1 MRAFNIKT
9 PDKKI
14 VPALQDKIDNLTKP
28 KGSLGRLEELAVQ
41 IGTIQQSL
49 SPVLRTPQNIVFAAD
64 HGVVVEGVSF
74 SAPEVTAQQIYN
86 FLKGGG
92 GINMF
97 ARQHHFILKVV
108 DCGVNAD
115 FGDLPGLIHRK
126 IRKSTDNYL
135 YGPAMTPEEMERAIE
150 IGAEMVSQPVQHPGS
165 AEDKAV
171 LQAGGGVLA
180 QHGGGRRRGEVDLRQ
195 LGGVLHQCSQR
206 KLRPRQDD
214 AAYKFLFPV
223 DGHQGDGCVGRN
235 DHQRPRAL
243 GQCGHRAAEQFGTQ
257 LGGIVQ
263 PEADAALE
271 SRPDGQDTHRAEHLQ
286 SGQYP
291 PRQRR
296 HHTAQNAALD
306 LFWRSAVERKQIQ
319 QPQAVFI
326 DGGGGVGVEPSAEF
340 QVVVLVAANGDV
352 GVAEIDG
359 KYHGWCLPACL

>member
-1 MRAFNIKT
+1 MRTFNIKT
-9 PDKKI
+9 PDTKI

-135 YGPAMTPEEMERAIE
+135 YGPAMTPEEMERAIG
-150 IGAEMVSQPVQHPGS
+150 IGAEMVQLAYQEGTNIISFGELGMANTSASSIWMSSFTGIPLKECVGAGS
-165 AEDKAV
+165 GLDNQGIEHKYQVLKRATDNYRGNGTAEDILRWFGGFEMVAAV
-171 LQAGGGVLA
+171 GGMLQAAELGMTIIIDGFIMTNCILAASKLHPEVL
-180 QHGGGRRRGEVDLRQ
+180 EYCV
-195 LGGVLHQCSQR
+195 
-206 KLRPRQDD
+206 
-214 AAYKFLFPV
+214 F
-223 DGHQGDGCVGRN
+223 GHQGDEAGHKLVLE
-235 DHQRPRAL
+235 AL
-243 GQCGHRAAEQFGTQ
+243 HAKPLLNLGLRLGEGTGAICAYPIIESAIHMINEMSSFKQAAVT
-257 LGGIVQ
+257 
-263 PEADAALE
+263 
-271 SRPDGQDTHRAEHLQ
+271 
-286 SGQYP
+286 
-291 PRQRR
+291 
-296 HHTAQNAALD
+296 
-306 LFWRSAVERKQIQ
+306 
-319 QPQAVFI
+319 
-326 DGGGGVGVEPSAEF
+326 
-340 QVVVLVAANGDV
+340 
-352 GVAEIDG
+352 
-359 KYHGWCLPACL
+359 KYF

>member
-1 MRAFNIKT
+1 MRTFNIKT

-28 KGSLGRLEELAVQ
+28 KGSLGRLEELAVR

-150 IGAEMVSQPVQHPGS
+150 IGAEMVQLAYQEGTNIISFGELGMANTSASSVWMHFFTGIPLKECVGAGSGLDNQGIEHKYQVLKRATDNYQGNGS
-165 AEDKAV
+165 AEDILRWFGGFEMVAAV
-171 LQAGGGVLA
+171 GGMLQAAELGMTIIIDGFIMTNCILAASKLHPEVL
-180 QHGGGRRRGEVDLRQ
+180 EYCV
-195 LGGVLHQCSQR
+195 
-206 KLRPRQDD
+206 
-214 AAYKFLFPV
+214 F
-223 DGHQGDGCVGRN
+223 GHQGDEAGHKLVLE
-235 DHQRPRAL
+235 AL
-243 GQCGHRAAEQFGTQ
+243 HAKPLLNLGLRLGEGTGAICAYPIIESAIRMINEMSSFKQAAVT
-257 LGGIVQ
+257 
-263 PEADAALE
+263 
-271 SRPDGQDTHRAEHLQ
+271 
-286 SGQYP
+286 
-291 PRQRR
+291 
-296 HHTAQNAALD
+296 
-306 LFWRSAVERKQIQ
+306 
-319 QPQAVFI
+319 
-326 DGGGGVGVEPSAEF
+326 
-340 QVVVLVAANGDV
+340 
-352 GVAEIDG
+352 
-359 KYHGWCLPACL
+359 KYF

>member
-1 MRAFNIKT
+1 MRTFNIKT

-14 VPALQDKIDNLTKP
+14 VPALQDKIDNLTNP

-150 IGAEMVSQPVQHPGS
+150 IGAEMVQLAYQEGTNIISFGELGMANTSASSVWMYFFTGIPLKECVGAGS
-165 AEDKAV
+165 GLDNQGIEHKYQVLKRATDNYQGNGTAEDILRWFGGFEMVAAAGGM
-171 LQAGGGVLA
+171 LQAAELGMTIIIDGFIMTNCILAASKLHPEVL
-180 QHGGGRRRGEVDLRQ
+180 EYCV
-195 LGGVLHQCSQR
+195 
-206 KLRPRQDD
+206 
-214 AAYKFLFPV
+214 F
-223 DGHQGDGCVGRN
+223 GHQGDEAGHKSVLE
-235 DHQRPRAL
+235 AL
-243 GQCGHRAAEQFGTQ
+243 HAKPLLNLGLRLGEGTGAICAYPIIESAIRMINEMSSFKQAAVT
-257 LGGIVQ
+257 
-263 PEADAALE
+263 
-271 SRPDGQDTHRAEHLQ
+271 
-286 SGQYP
+286 
-291 PRQRR
+291 
-296 HHTAQNAALD
+296 
-306 LFWRSAVERKQIQ
+306 
-319 QPQAVFI
+319 
-326 DGGGGVGVEPSAEF
+326 
-340 QVVVLVAANGDV
+340 
-352 GVAEIDG
+352 
-359 KYHGWCLPACL
+359 KYF

>member
-1 MRAFNIKT
+1 MRTFNIKT

-28 KGSLGRLEELAVQ
+28 KGSLGRLEELAVR

-150 IGAEMVSQPVQHPGS
+150 IGAEMVQLAYQEGTNIISFGELGMANTSASSVWMSFFTGIPLKECVGAGS
-165 AEDKAV
+165 GLDNQGIEHKYQVLKRATDNYQGNGSTEDILRWFGGFEMVAAV
-171 LQAGGGVLA
+171 GGMLQAAELGMTIIIDGFIMTNCILAASKLHPEVL
-180 QHGGGRRRGEVDLRQ
+180 EYCV
-195 LGGVLHQCSQR
+195 
-206 KLRPRQDD
+206 
-214 AAYKFLFPV
+214 F
-223 DGHQGDGCVGRN
+223 GHQGDEAGHKLVLE
-235 DHQRPRAL
+235 AL
-243 GQCGHRAAEQFGTQ
+243 HAKPLLNLGLRLGEGTGAICAYPIIESAIHMINEMSSFKQAAVT
-257 LGGIVQ
+257 
-263 PEADAALE
+263 
-271 SRPDGQDTHRAEHLQ
+271 
-286 SGQYP
+286 
-291 PRQRR
+291 
-296 HHTAQNAALD
+296 
-306 LFWRSAVERKQIQ
+306 
-319 QPQAVFI
+319 
-326 DGGGGVGVEPSAEF
+326 
-340 QVVVLVAANGDV
+340 
-352 GVAEIDG
+352 
-359 KYHGWCLPACL
+359 KYF

>member
-1 MRAFNIKT
+1 MRTFNIKT

-150 IGAEMVSQPVQHPGS
+150 IGAEMVQLAYQEGTNIISFGELGMANTSASSVWMYFFTGIPLKECVGAGS
-165 AEDKAV
+165 GLDNQGIEHKYQV
-171 LQAGGGVLA
+171 LKRATGLFGCRTFVKSWFTF
-180 QHGGGRRRGEVDLRQ
+180 GRRNGSHLR
-195 LGGVLHQCSQR
+195 LSDYRIRHPYDQR
-206 KLRPRQDD
+206 
-214 AAYKFLFPV
+214 
-223 DGHQGDGCVGRN
+223 N
-235 DHQRPRAL
+235 
-243 GQCGHRAAEQFGTQ
+243 EQFQTG
-257 LGGIVQ
+257 
-263 PEADAALE
+263 
-271 SRPDGQDTHRAEHLQ
+271 SRYEIFLR
-286 SGQYP
+286 YP
-291 PRQRR
+291 YEISVCGNHIIYP
-296 HHTAQNAALD
+296 A
-306 LFWRSAVERKQIQ
+306 SVM
-319 QPQAVFI
+319 
-326 DGGGGVGVEPSAEF
+326 
-340 QVVVLVAANGDV
+340 ANRPGR
-352 GVAEIDG
+352 
-359 KYHGWCLPACL
+359 

>member
-1 MRAFNIKT
+1 MRTFNIKT

-150 IGAEMVSQPVQHPGS
+150 IGAEMVQLAYQEGTNIISFGELGMANTSASSVWMYFFTGIPLKECVGAGS
-165 AEDKAV
+165 GLDNQGIEHKYQVLAAAGGM
-171 LQAGGGVLA
+171 LQAAELGMTIIIDGFIMTNCILAASKLHPEVL
-180 QHGGGRRRGEVDLRQ
+180 EYCV
-195 LGGVLHQCSQR
+195 
-206 KLRPRQDD
+206 
-214 AAYKFLFPV
+214 F
-223 DGHQGDGCVGRN
+223 GHQGDEAGHKSVLE
-235 DHQRPRAL
+235 AL
-243 GQCGHRAAEQFGTQ
+243 HAKPLLNLGLRLGEGTGAICAYPIIESAIRMINEMSSFKQAAVT
-257 LGGIVQ
+257 
-263 PEADAALE
+263 
-271 SRPDGQDTHRAEHLQ
+271 
-286 SGQYP
+286 
-291 PRQRR
+291 
-296 HHTAQNAALD
+296 
-306 LFWRSAVERKQIQ
+306 
-319 QPQAVFI
+319 
-326 DGGGGVGVEPSAEF
+326 
-340 QVVVLVAANGDV
+340 
-352 GVAEIDG
+352 
-359 KYHGWCLPACL
+359 KYF

>member
-1 MRAFNIKT
+1 MRTFNIKT

-150 IGAEMVSQPVQHPGS
+150 IGAEMVQLDYQGNGT
-165 AEDKAV
+165 AEDILRWFGGFEMVAAAGGM
-171 LQAGGGVLA
+171 LQAAELGMTIIIDGFIMTNCILAASKLHPEVL
-180 QHGGGRRRGEVDLRQ
+180 EYCV
-195 LGGVLHQCSQR
+195 
-206 KLRPRQDD
+206 
-214 AAYKFLFPV
+214 F
-223 DGHQGDGCVGRN
+223 GHQGDEAGHKSVLE
-235 DHQRPRAL
+235 AL
-243 GQCGHRAAEQFGTQ
+243 HAKPLLNLGLRLGEGTGAICAYPIIESAIRMINEMSSFKQAAVT
-257 LGGIVQ
+257 
-263 PEADAALE
+263 
-271 SRPDGQDTHRAEHLQ
+271 
-286 SGQYP
+286 
-291 PRQRR
+291 
-296 HHTAQNAALD
+296 
-306 LFWRSAVERKQIQ
+306 
-319 QPQAVFI
+319 
-326 DGGGGVGVEPSAEF
+326 
-340 QVVVLVAANGDV
+340 
-352 GVAEIDG
+352 
-359 KYHGWCLPACL
+359 KYF

>member
-1 MRAFNIKT
+1 MRTFNIKT

-108 DCGVNAD
+108 DCGVNTD

-150 IGAEMVSQPVQHPGS
+150 IGAEMVQLAYQEGTNVISFGELGMANTSASSVWMYFFTGIPLKECVGAGS
-165 AEDKAV
+165 GLDNKGIEHKYNILHQAMEHYSGKGSTEDILRWFGGFEMVAAAGGM
-171 LQAGGGVLA
+171 LQAAELGMTIIIDGFIMTNCILAASKLHPEVL
-180 QHGGGRRRGEVDLRQ
+180 EYCV
-195 LGGVLHQCSQR
+195 
-206 KLRPRQDD
+206 
-214 AAYKFLFPV
+214 F
-223 DGHQGDGCVGRN
+223 GHQGDEAGHKLVLDVLN
-235 DHQRPRAL
+235 AKPLLNL
-243 GQCGHRAAEQFGTQ
+243 GLRLGEGTGAICAYPIIESAIRMINEMSSFKAA
-257 LGGIVQ
+257 
-263 PEADAALE
+263 
-271 SRPDGQDTHRAEHLQ
+271 
-286 SGQYP
+286 
-291 PRQRR
+291 
-296 HHTAQNAALD
+296 
-306 LFWRSAVERKQIQ
+306 AVT
-319 QPQAVFI
+319 
-326 DGGGGVGVEPSAEF
+326 
-340 QVVVLVAANGDV
+340 
-352 GVAEIDG
+352 
-359 KYHGWCLPACL
+359 KYF

>member
-1 MRAFNIKT
+1 MRTFNIKT

-150 IGAEMVSQPVQHPGS
+150 IGAEMVPIGLS
-165 AEDKAV
+165 
-171 LQAGGGVLA
+171 
-180 QHGGGRRRGEVDLRQ
+180 
-195 LGGVLHQCSQR
+195 
-206 KLRPRQDD
+206 
-214 AAYKFLFPV
+214 
-223 DGHQGDGCVGRN
+223 GRN
-235 DHQRPRAL
+235 QHHQFRRI
-243 GQCGHRAAEQFGTQ
+243 GH
-257 LGGIVQ
+257 
-263 PEADAALE
+263 
-271 SRPDGQDTHRAEHLQ
+271 
-286 SGQYP
+286 GQYFGLIGLDVFFH
-291 PRQRR
+291 RNSVKRMRR
-296 HHTAQNAALD
+296 C
-306 LFWRSAVERKQIQ
+306 RKRTG
-319 QPQAVFI
+319 QP
-326 DGGGGVGVEPSAEF
+326 G
-340 QVVVLVAANGDV
+340 
-352 GVAEIDG
+352 
-359 KYHGWCLPACL
+359 YRT